1 MLVLRRVRVKAI
13 VLPRFMSAQPKL
25 PNEQKIKRPK
35 FLEMDKIEK
44 IVIDNSNDYQKK
56 TGNTEKTTDFRPPN
70 PIGQQYQ
77 ELLHRGRGVSNRFF
91 ISFLMLQ

>member
-25 PNEQKIKRPK
+25 PNEQKLKRPQ
-35 FLEMDKIEK
+35 FLEMDKTEK
-44 IVIDNSNDYQKK
+44 IVVDNSNAYQKK
-56 TGNTEKTTDFRPPN
+56 TGNTERTSETRPPN

-77 ELLHRGRGVSNRFF
+77 ELLHRGRGVRNRLY
-91 ISFLMLQ
+91 ISFLML